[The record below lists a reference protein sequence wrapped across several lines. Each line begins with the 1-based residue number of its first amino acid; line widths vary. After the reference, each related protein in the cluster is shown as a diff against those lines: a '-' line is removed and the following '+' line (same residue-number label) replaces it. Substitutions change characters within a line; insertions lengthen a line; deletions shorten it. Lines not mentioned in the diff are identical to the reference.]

1 MVRKKE
7 RSYASEFPVLDELN
21 LYASA
26 TKGDG
31 NCLFRA
37 LSDQLYGDES
47 HHSEIR
53 QNIMNY
59 VEQNGDHFAAF
70 VGEFGETFDQ
80 YLYRLRQDG
89 VYGGDIEIT
98 GFADYYNKA
107 VVIYQADS
115 LYVIQPRESAKVSGS
130 VHLAYHTWEHYS
142 SVRKTGNTSGPVEIE
157 LPKSSIPLVSEAAT
171 ATTDVPSW
179 QVDLILKS
187 VPDVEESKVV
197 EMLRTKDTD
206 TVIEELLVAQYE
218 EPEVSASTPE
228 ATPQKDA
235 GVGVPSDPVSNEGTK
250 EEKENTQNDSSDKN
264 DLTTSNKGEIQKP
277 EEQAK
282 PTETTPKLNRRELAR
297 QRRQDKKERV
307 RQKKTKQ
314 TGDNAPKSDPKSES
328 EQAEI
333 LAAKV
338 MYI

>member
-1 MVRKKE
+1 MARKKE
-7 RSYASEFPVLDELN
+7 RTYASEFPVLDELN

-37 LSDQLYGDES
+37 LSDQLFGDES

-53 QNIMNY
+53 QNIVNY
-59 VEQNGDHFAAF
+59 VEEHGDHFAAF

-80 YLYRLRQDG
+80 YLNRLRQDG

-115 LYVIQPRESAKVSGS
+115 LYVIQPRESTKVQGS

-142 SVRKTGNTSGPVEIE
+142 SVRKVGNTNGPVEID
-157 LPKSSIPLVSEAAT
+157 LPGSSAVPFTSEAAT

-197 EMLRTKDTD
+197 ELLRTKDTD

-218 EPEVSASTPE
+218 QPEDSPSAPE
-228 ATPQKDA
+228 ADQTQKKS
-235 GVGVPSDPVSNEGTK
+235 VVSSESDCNEI
-250 EEKENTQNDSSDKN
+250 EETEDNGNND
-264 DLTTSNKGEIQKP
+264 TSNKDKSERSNIETQKQD
-277 EEQAK
+277 E
-282 PTETTPKLNRRELAR
+282 PTRPPADTTPKPNRRELAR

-314 TGDNAPKSDPKSES
+314 TGDNSAKPESDSAQTE
-328 EQAEI
+328 A